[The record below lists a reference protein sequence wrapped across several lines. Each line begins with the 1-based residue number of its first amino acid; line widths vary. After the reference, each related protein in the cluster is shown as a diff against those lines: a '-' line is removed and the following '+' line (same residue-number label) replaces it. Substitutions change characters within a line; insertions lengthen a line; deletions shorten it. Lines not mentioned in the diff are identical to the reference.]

1 MAAPW
6 GFPICYPPAVRA
18 QVIGFGCRLN
28 QSESDAIGA
37 ALREQGWAI
46 GAADELDWVIVNTC
60 TITHAA
66 DADARAA
73 IRRAH
78 REHPRARIA
87 VTGCWA
93 ESEPAQA
100 AALPGVALVVG
111 NAGKHELPARL
122 VGNGDALVHVGRLRE
137 RAPLRP
143 LPPAIDARARAL
155 LQVQDGCDYRC
166 SFCIVPSVRGRSRSL
181 PMHEVLAR
189 VRTLVDAGVAELVM
203 TGVHLG
209 TWGRDLGER
218 GGIAGLVARIVPLL
232 GGARLR
238 LSSIDPHE
246 VDDELLA
253 LMAAHPRAICRH
265 LHLPVQSC
273 DDGVLRRMK
282 RAHDVASFVALVE
295 RATSLLPGLAI
306 SSDVIVGH
314 PGEDDD
320 AFTRTHDVLA
330 SLPIAYLHVFPYSRR
345 RGTAAMAMPDQV
357 PSATI
362 NARARRLRALSQRK
376 AEVLRAAA
384 CGRLLDVVVHRHA
397 DMCGRWWARSSED
410 LAIELPG
417 GERFAA
423 QRITVQ
429 LDTDGHAAVAD
440 G

>member
-1 MAAPW
+1 M
-6 GFPICYPPAVRA
+6 RA
-18 QVIGFGCRLN
+18 TVIGFGCRLN

-46 GAADELDWVIVNTC
+46 GASDELDWVIVNTC

-93 ESEPAQA
+93 ESEPQQA

-111 NAGKHELPARL
+111 NASKHSLPSLLGGAQL
-122 VGNGDALVHVGRLRE
+122 VQVGRLRE

-181 PMHEVLAR
+181 PTREVLAR
-189 VRTLVDAGVAELVM
+189 VRTLVDAGVAELVT

-218 GGIAGLVARIVPLL
+218 GGITELVARIVPLL
-232 GGARLR
+232 GEARLR

-273 DDGVLRRMK
+273 DDGVLRRMR
-282 RAHDVASFVALVE
+282 RAHDAASFVALVE
-295 RATSLLPGLAI
+295 RATARMPGLAI

-320 AFTRTHDVLA
+320 AFARTHDVLA
-330 SLPIAYLHVFPYSRR
+330 RLPIAYLHVFPYSRR
-345 RGTAAMAMPDQV
+345 RGTAAIAMPDHVPPQV
-357 PSATI
+357 IA
-362 NARARRLRALSQRK
+362 ARSRSLRALSQRK
-376 AEVLRAAA
+376 ADAFRTRHGGGE
-384 CGRLLDVVVHRHA
+384 LDLVVHRHA
-397 DMCGRWWARSSED
+397 DARGRWWARSDND
-410 LAIELPG
+410 LRFELHDAAGVAGRRVRAHADPDG
-417 GERFAA
+417 VTARF
-423 QRITVQ
+423 V
-429 LDTDGHAAVAD
+429 
-440 G
+440 

>member
-1 MAAPW
+1 M
-6 GFPICYPPAVRA
+6 RA

-46 GAADELDWVIVNTC
+46 GAAEALDWVIVNTC

-78 REHPRARIA
+78 REHPQARIA

-93 ESEPAQA
+93 ESEPQQA

-111 NAGKHELPARL
+111 SADKHTLPRLLHEGERL
-122 VGNGDALVHVGRLRE
+122 VAVGRLRE
-137 RAPLRP
+137 RMPLRP

-181 PMHEVLAR
+181 PIDEVLAR
-189 VRTLVDAGVAELVM
+189 VRTLVAAGVAELVM

-218 GGIAGLVARIVPLL
+218 GGIAELVARIVPLL
-232 GGARLR
+232 GDARLR

-246 VDDELLA
+246 VDDTLLA

-273 DDGVLRRMK
+273 DDGVLRRMR

-295 RATSLLPGLAI
+295 RATAMLPGLAI

-320 AFTRTHDVLA
+320 AFARTHDVLQR
-330 SLPIAYLHVFPYSRR
+330 LPLAYLHVFPYSQR
-345 RGTAAMAMPDQV
+345 RGTIAATMSDQL
-357 PSATI
+357 PPATI
-362 NARARRLRALSQRK
+362 SARARRLRALSQRH
-376 AEVLRAAA
+376 ADAFRTEH
-384 CGRLLDVVVHRHA
+384 GIGELDLVVHLHA
-397 DMCGRWWARSSED
+397 DARGRWWARSDND
-410 LAIELPG
+410 LRFEL
-417 GERFAA
+417 RDA
-423 QRITVQ
+423 
-429 LDTDGHAAVAD
+429 AAVAGRRVRARPQPD
-440 G
+440 GITASVV

>member
-1 MAAPW
+1 
-6 GFPICYPPAVRA
+6 VRA
-18 QVIGFGCRLN
+18 EVIGFGCRLN

-46 GAADELDWVIVNTC
+46 GPAAELDWVIVNTC
-60 TITHAA
+60 AITHAA

-78 REHPRARIA
+78 REHPGARIA

-93 ESEPAQA
+93 EAEPEQA
-100 AALPGVALVVG
+100 AALPGVALVLG
-111 NAGKHELPARL
+111 NASKHELPLRL
-122 VGNGDALVHVGRLRE
+122 GDLRGALVEVGRLRE
-137 RAPLRP
+137 RRPLRP

-181 PMHEVLAR
+181 ATDEVLAR
-189 VRTLVDAGVAELVM
+189 VRMLVDAGVAEIVM

-209 TWGRDLGER
+209 TWGRETGER
-218 GGIAGLVARIVPLL
+218 LVDLVARIVPLL
-232 GGARLR
+232 GESRLR

-246 VDDELLA
+246 VDDDLLA
-253 LMAAHPRAICRH
+253 LFAAHPRAICRH

-282 RAHDVASFVALVE
+282 RAHDSASFVSLVE
-295 RATSLLPGLAI
+295 RAAALGIAV

-320 AFTRTHDVLA
+320 AFARTHDTLER
-330 SLPIAYLHVFPYSRR
+330 LPIAYLHVFPYSRR
-345 RGTAAMAMPDQV
+345 RGTAAATMPDHV
-357 PSATI
+357 APATI
-362 NARARRLRALSQRK
+362 TARSRSLRALSQRK
-376 AEVLRAAA
+376 ADAIRAAA
-384 CGRLLDVVVHRHA
+384 IGRDLDVVVHRHA
-397 DMCGRWWARSSED
+397 DARGRWWARSSED
-410 LAIELPG
+410 IAIELPN

-423 QRITVQ
+423 QRLRVR
-429 LDTDGHAAVAD
+429 LDDTGRATIAD
-440 G
+440 